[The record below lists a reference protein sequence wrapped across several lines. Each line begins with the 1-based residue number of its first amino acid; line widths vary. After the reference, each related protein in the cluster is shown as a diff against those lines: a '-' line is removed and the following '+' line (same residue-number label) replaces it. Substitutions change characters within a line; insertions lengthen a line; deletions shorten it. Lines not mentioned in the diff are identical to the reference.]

1 MGNIKET
8 GNITSRM
15 VLEILFIN
23 QEIFIVVLGL
33 MAKNMDKEF
42 INTPTEQNMMEHGMM
57 IKDKVKVN

>member
-1 MGNIKET
+1 
-8 GNITSRM
+8 
-15 VLEILFIN
+15 
-23 QEIFIVVLGL
+23 